1 MGLSTTDPGATLVVA
16 EAVPVNADAA
26 DAPIAVAVAA
36 QPAVAPTPQFMED
49 ELQALT
55 REMRKR
61 CGSTY
66 EGTGW
71 LYCFKIRDRLD
82 LLPFSNGRG
91 ENGEFPRQSDMQ
103 VSCCG
108 CIPLTSIQS
117 TGAFS
122 TDGTTGSFVAS
133 DGGTSTATLA
143 SLDIGHKTSASWS
156 MVTCKNGVVLF
167 EGIAT
172 IDGRTDTGTLSG
184 RAINPEN
191 GSSTTININYTKK

>member
-103 VSCCG
+103 VSLRLHSTHEYSEHGCVQRRRHDWQLCC
-108 CIPLTSIQS
+108 Q
-117 TGAFS
+117 
-122 TDGTTGSFVAS
+122 
-133 DGGTSTATLA
+133 
-143 SLDIGHKTSASWS
+143 
-156 MVTCKNGVVLF
+156 
-167 EGIAT
+167 
-172 IDGRTDTGTLSG
+172 
-184 RAINPEN
+184 
-191 GSSTTININYTKK
+191 